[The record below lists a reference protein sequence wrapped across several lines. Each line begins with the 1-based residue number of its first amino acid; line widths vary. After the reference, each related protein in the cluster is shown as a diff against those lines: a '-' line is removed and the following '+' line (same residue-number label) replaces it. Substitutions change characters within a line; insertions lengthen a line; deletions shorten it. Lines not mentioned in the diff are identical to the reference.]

1 MKLTVFLLLMATS
14 EWLSLGRAERAEIAN
29 EALGSAFSDDAV
41 TFRFFDAE
49 AFNARV
55 SDVAV
60 IDADTPHAYYFAMER
75 LRDTPL
81 LAKPY
86 YEIVEIVPAYEDGF
100 REFENAQQSVKP

>member
-1 MKLTVFLLLMATS
+1 MKLTIFLLLMAKP
-14 EWLSLGRAERAEIAN
+14 EWLSLDRAERAEIADK
-29 EALGSAFSDDAV
+29 ALGAAFGDGTV

-60 IDADTPHAYYFAMER
+60 IEADTPQAYYFAMER

-81 LAKPY
+81 LANPY
-86 YEIVEIVPAYEDGF
+86 YEIVEIVPAYEDGY
-100 REFENAQQSVKP
+100 REFENAN